1 MICVCLCSVIEFFT
15 RTIGVSFGS
24 ITKQFDWICRDQI
37 DYQDIDRH
45 DVTKEK
51 QCLFNQSKK
60 QKQSVLNETKGET
73 ISHWFHCLVCRL
85 HQANE
90 HCQAFM
96 ATHE

>member
-15 RTIGVSFGS
+15 RTIGVSLGS
-24 ITKQFDWICRDQI
+24 ITKQFDWSCRDQI

-60 QKQSVLNETKGET
+60 QKQFVLKETKYQYRAGF
-73 ISHWFHCLVCRL
+73 IV
-85 HQANE
+85 
-90 HCQAFM
+90 
-96 ATHE
+96 